1 MSLQVSH
8 YNMLRASHE
17 GSQKVVVRTV
27 ITVRFVPGAAIAKS
41 ILYCAGQLVFKESG
55 HHLTGTDTIYFVT
68 VRLHMHNSTYSS
80 IFCFS
85 MSVLLSRRRV
95 SGDLSIKERN
105 TFYATPACGRKL
117 LPNVYPCQQAL
128 LSEARQPARK
138 TI

>member
-68 VRLHMHNSTYSS
+68 VRLHMHNLDWPPESPDNQYH
-80 IFCFS
+80 
-85 MSVLLSRRRV
+85 LN
-95 SGDLSIKERN
+95 K
-105 TFYATPACGRKL
+105 
-117 LPNVYPCQQAL
+117 
-128 LSEARQPARK
+128 
-138 TI
+138 

>member
-1 MSLQVSH
+1 MRYVQGNDIYL
-8 YNMLRASHE
+8 NIFRMLIGRS
-17 GSQKVVVRTV
+17 
-27 ITVRFVPGAAIAKS
+27 VPGAAIAKS

-95 SGDLSIKERN
+95 SGDLTCR
-105 TFYATPACGRKL
+105 
-117 LPNVYPCQQAL
+117 
-128 LSEARQPARK
+128 
-138 TI
+138 